1 MADELMNALNEHR
14 RKDREKRRAQE
25 FAAWCA
31 RWDSAPPRVRRRLK
45 RGVVADLELQP
56 HRWLS
61 AGLDLIRSAHV
72 TSRVALFDGQQGE
85 PMQSYLPYGVFQFGT
100 ELFLK
105 GMFLCRY
112 PACRRVAQNAYV
124 SMAARQRISRKL
136 RGLSH
141 DLLRV
146 IARLK
151 RAGKYRDDAKT
162 MQFLRRISAIIRL
175 DYYPLHVTHGR
186 WADARYPKRF
196 YDDLTQEGH
205 ADALQ
210 SYPEQRVLL
219 ALFEP
224 MERHIDQLWNLRC
237 DLLKQRQR

>member
-1 MADELMNALNEHR
+1 MADPLMNALNDHL
-14 RKDREKRRAQE
+14 REERGKRNAQE
-25 FAAWCA
+25 FAAWCSH
-31 RWDSAPPRVRRRLK
+31 WDGAPPRARRRLK

-61 AGLDLIRSAHV
+61 AGLDLIKSAHV
-72 TSRVALFDGQQGE
+72 TSRVALFEGKEGE

-105 GMFLCRY
+105 GMFLCQY

-124 SMAARQRISRKL
+124 PMEVRQRIFEKL
-136 RGLSH
+136 RSLSH

-151 RAGKYRDDAKT
+151 RVRKYRDDKPT
-162 MQFLRRISAIIRL
+162 MLFLRRISAIIRL
-175 DYYPLHVTHGR
+175 DYFPLHVTRSR
-186 WADARYPKRF
+186 WADSRYPKRF
-196 YDDLTQEGH
+196 YDDLAKKGH
-205 ADALQ
+205 ADSHQ
-210 SYPEQRVLL
+210 QYPEQRVLL

-224 MERHIDQLWNLRC
+224 MERHVDQLWRLRRG
-237 DLLKQRQR
+237 LIEAR